1 MPAAETGSRLCWVR
15 FVVLEHQ
22 SALAPRR
29 VVGVDH
35 AALGSSVQRNDC
47 CADGNLRPWIR
58 IFNQDAS
65 LLHSSAG
72 SAAIISVALLAAIIL
87 AHPFGS

>member
-29 VVGVDH
+29 VVGVDR

-47 CADGNLRPWIR
+47 CVDGILRPWIR

-72 SAAIISVALLAAIIL
+72 SAAITSVALVAPLIL
-87 AHPFGS
+87 AHTFGS